1 MITRYKAADPS
12 DPTSKAEYK
21 VLAAGAQRY
30 WHGTRAAFEQVK
42 DSIPNNTMICITD
55 DNDAPS
61 DIAPIGSVF
70 AYYGSSSPDGYLI
83 CDGSTFDTS
92 LYPDLYLFLGS
103 DTLPDLREC
112 TLVGVG
118 QNTTH
123 TIKDHDEY
131 TLGQFKDD
139 QIQNITGSLVAAVGA
154 DRKIADGAFNVEN
167 YAGSDNMIGSTGQA
181 SPHVK
186 YTLDASR
193 VARAGTTTHGK
204 QVGVNY
210 IIKAISNMTKS
221 DASALLA
228 QMAQHIRN
236 QNILS
241 DYEDI
246 TISTDSANPTVMQ
259 YDGFIYI
266 STLYLVDL
274 YINTTSFNISDH
286 RTIAG
291 GGACMIAVR
300 KGDRVYIY
308 SNETKVTERVA
319 YYKLRDYT
327 GR

>member
-42 DSIPNNTMICITD
+42 NSIPNNTMICITD

-70 AYYGSSSPDGYLI
+70 AYYGSTSPDGYLI

-112 TLVGVG
+112 ALVGVG

-123 TIKDHDEY
+123 TIAAHDEY

-139 QIQNITGSLVAAVGA
+139 QFQGHGHALNGNAGGINYGNSVNG
-154 DRKIADGAFNVEN
+154 FNTSSAYNQTFEQ
-167 YAGSDNMIGSTGQA
+167 YPSATYPIDIGYSK
-181 SPHVK
+181 P
-186 YTLDASR
+186 R
-193 VARAGTTTHGK
+193 IGTTTHGK

-259 YDGFIYI
+259 YDGFIYL
-266 STLYLVDL
+266 TTRFRADL
-274 YINTTSFNISDH
+274 YINTTSFLISDH
-286 RTIAG
+286 DGVAG
-291 GGACMIAVR
+291 GGACMVAVR
-300 KGDRVYIY
+300 KGDRVYITR
-308 SNETKVTERVA
+308 SRQDTIGRVA